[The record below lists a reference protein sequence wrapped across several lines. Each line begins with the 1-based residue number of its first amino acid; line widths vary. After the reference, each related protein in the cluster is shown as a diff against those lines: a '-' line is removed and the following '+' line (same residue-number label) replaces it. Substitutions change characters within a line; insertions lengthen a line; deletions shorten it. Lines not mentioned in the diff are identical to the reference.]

1 MHHGQVEG
9 DLGGGDVRRLRLVHR
24 QPQVGVQVFL
34 KKVTTG
40 GQEAVAFVYKMKGGQ
55 FESLPRLKRFL
66 QSEQASKVEVAFET
80 HSLI

>member
-40 GQEAVAFVYKMKGGQ
+40 GQEAVAFVSKVKGSQ
-55 FESLPRLKRFL
+55 FELPPVLKRFL
-66 QSEQASKVEVAFET
+66 DPEQASKVEVAFET
-80 HSLI
+80 HLLI